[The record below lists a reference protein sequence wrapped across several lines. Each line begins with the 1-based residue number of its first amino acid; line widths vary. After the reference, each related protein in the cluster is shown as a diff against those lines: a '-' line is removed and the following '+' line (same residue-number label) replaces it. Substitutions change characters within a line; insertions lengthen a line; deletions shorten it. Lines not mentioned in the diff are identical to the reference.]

1 MIMQPS
7 APSYLSYHHYLLKES
22 AFGYLYRRFLLY
34 PFLRRITGP
43 MYLDV
48 GCGKGVFLRYGDRR
62 TCLGL
67 DINPHNIAYIRN
79 YGLRAESITRS
90 GHFPVQDASFPVCII
105 DQVLE
110 HVVDPALLLRE
121 CYRALA
127 PGGILVVGLP
137 CEKGFAADPDHK
149 VFYDY
154 HALTSLVLS
163 APGYKCIRHFYFPFN
178 SRRLGR
184 WFAFNYLYVLFR
196 KSF

>member
-1 MIMQPS
+1 MQPS
-7 APSYLSYHHYLLKES
+7 PPSQLSYHHYLLKES

-43 MYLDV
+43 KYLDI
-48 GCGKGVFLRYGDRR
+48 GCGKGIFLRYGHGR

-67 DINPHNIAYIRN
+67 DINPHNIAHLRR
-79 YGLRAESITRS
+79 YGLRAELITHS
-90 GHFPVQDASFPVCII
+90 GHFPVQDASFPACII

-110 HVVDPALLLRE
+110 HVVDPTLLLRE
-121 CYRALA
+121 CHRTLA

-137 CEKGFAADPDHK
+137 CEKGFAVDPDHK
-149 VFYDY
+149 VFYNY
-154 HALTSLVLS
+154 HTLASLVLS
-163 APGYKCIRHFYFPFN
+163 TSSFTCIRHFYFPFN

-184 WFAFNYLYVLFR
+184 WFSFNYLYVLFR